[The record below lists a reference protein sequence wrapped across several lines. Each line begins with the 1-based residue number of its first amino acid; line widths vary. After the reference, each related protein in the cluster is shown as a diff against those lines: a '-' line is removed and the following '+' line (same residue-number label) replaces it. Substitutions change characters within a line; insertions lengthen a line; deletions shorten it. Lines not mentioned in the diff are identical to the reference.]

1 MADGNLRDRGREMAD
16 RHLRRR
22 EWADGQ
28 LDTAERESGLID
40 IAERRGKRS
49 KRSDRHLRVSGR
61 GADRHRERGG
71 TEI

>member
-1 MADGNLRDRGREMAD
+1 MADG
-16 RHLRRR
+16 HLRQR

-28 LDTAERESGLID
+28 LDTAERGSGLID

-61 GADRHRERGG
+61 GAD
-71 TEI
+71 